1 MTWWCTVTCCMFD
14 SQQQIILF
22 LVSHLGHLISNLS
35 ALLVGIIRKSFNGE
49 HANQTS
55 NYFQLVIPISKLL
68 RSILDRTA
76 RLPNLISEDK
86 WLSDFPISDY
96 SVMKRQNMLRNVSK
110 SIKNSFDNDK
120 IRTWGLLRT

>member
-1 MTWWCTVTCCMFD
+1 MPQSYLTLISRILTYILVG
-14 SQQQIILF
+14 QILI

-35 ALLVGIIRKSFNGE
+35 ALLVGIIRKCFNGE
-49 HANQTS
+49 HATQTS

-96 SVMKRQNMLRNVSK
+96 SVMKRQNMLRKVSK
-110 SIKNSFDNDK
+110 NMILVSFEPGAFRELEK
-120 IRTWGLLRT
+120 

>member
-1 MTWWCTVTCCMFD
+1 MPVVLSVGFFTVG
-14 SQQQIILF
+14 I

-35 ALLVGIIRKSFNGE
+35 ALLVGIIRKCFNGE
-49 HANQTS
+49 HATQTS

-110 SIKNSFDNDK
+110 KIVDRLSFEPRAFREREK
-120 IRTWGLLRT
+120 